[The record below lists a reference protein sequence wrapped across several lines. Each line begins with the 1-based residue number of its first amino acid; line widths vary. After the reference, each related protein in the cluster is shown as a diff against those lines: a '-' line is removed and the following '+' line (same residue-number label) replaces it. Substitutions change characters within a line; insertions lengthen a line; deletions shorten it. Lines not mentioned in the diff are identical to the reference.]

1 MGLSPGQETK
11 IPRAGVGKKKKN
23 CVWQGYWTQKLTQIS
38 LISKSQQKIKKKI
51 KTKDI
56 YSGIKN
62 ANYLGKKAL
71 KNPLCEKVQNLTEDN
86 KDQNR

>member
-11 IPRAGVGKKKKN
+11 IPCAGVKKKN
-23 CVWQGYWTQKLTQIS
+23 CVWQGYSTQKLTQIS
-38 LISKSQQKIKKKI
+38 LISKHHKKIRRKKKN
-51 KTKDI
+51 KR
-56 YSGIKN
+56 
-62 ANYLGKKAL
+62 YLQWNQKCKLSRKKSFK